1 MKNEIPV
8 VITEKDCLYISDILN
23 ISKVYIKK
31 TSNYLKETKDKDVQV
46 GTDTTE
52 TTEKTFTQEELDAI
66 VGKRLAKQKAK
77 FEEEM
82 KNKVSEAERLAKLT
96 EDERTKEEI
105 RIAKEE
111 LAKMQAEFNTVK
123 AEFEQQQMLSQVQ
136 KELSEKNLPIN
147 MAKSLI
153 GKDAETTKANIE
165 KFEVDWKA
173 SLQDAIQREIKTNS
187 SSPRTELK
195 GDEGKTKDPK
205 DMSLSEF
212 IEYQKKQQ
220 Q

>member
-1 MKNEIPV
+1 MEDNNKV
-8 VITEKDCLYISDILN
+8 TETI
-23 ISKVYIKK
+23 
-31 TSNYLKETKDKDVQV
+31 ETKDKDVQV

-52 TTEKTFTQEELDAI
+52 TTEKTEKTFTQAELDEI
-66 VGKRLAKQKAK
+66 LGKRLAKQKAK

>member
-1 MKNEIPV
+1 LSTLINVGSEYITAIDTALGSSLQYLVVDNESTAKAAIAALKRANAGRATFYP
-8 VITEKDCLYISDILN
+8 ITA
-23 ISKVYIKK
+23 IK
-31 TSNYLKETKDKDVQV
+31 SPKE
-46 GTDTTE
+46 
-52 TTEKTFTQEELDAI
+52 
-66 VGKRLAKQKAK
+66 
-77 FEEEM
+77 
-82 KNKVSEAERLAKLT
+82 S
-96 EDERTKEEI
+96 EEI

-147 MAKSLI
+147 LAKSLI